1 MKKVYL
7 MVYDAGAG
15 HRSTANAL
23 QKVIEKRQL
32 PWEIHVVEAFKD
44 IIGSTLR

>member
-7 MVYDAGAG
+7 MIYDLGAG

-32 PWEIHVVEAFKD
+32 PWEIHIVDAFK
-44 IIGSTLR
+44 